1 MSDET
6 PQAAGE
12 GATVRLDDKYTRR
25 SGRILLSGTQAL
37 IRLPLMQR
45 ARDAAASLN
54 TAGYISGYRGS
65 PLGGYDQQ
73 LSQERERLIAA
84 YIRFEPGVNEDLA
97 ATAIW
102 GTQQVT
108 LLPGARVDGVF
119 AIWYGKGPGV
129 DRAGDPF
136 KHGNRMGTSRHG
148 GVLVVFG
155 DDHAGKSSTVAHQ
168 SEMALAAN
176 GIPVLY
182 PATVQ
187 EYLDLGLHG
196 FALSRYSG
204 VWVGFKCVNDTV
216 ETTAS
221 CEVDPL
227 QPEIR
232 MPPPP
237 AESVHARH
245 AFEPLADD
253 TRLQRLKL
261 PLVHDYVRRNALDR
275 IVHPSM
281 LRNLGIVSAGKSW
294 LDVEEALVAL
304 GLRETRLRD
313 FGVSVYKPALI
324 WPLEP
329 QGIRQFARGQR
340 ELLFV
345 EEKVAFL
352 ETQSAQILYGLPD
365 GERPRISGKVSADGE
380 PLFASDVPLEPL
392 RIALIIGTRLQSLN
406 VGDAALHDRI
416 ASIRNGLAQV
426 EAVTAP
432 PLARTPYF
440 CSGCPHNTSTKV
452 PDGSLAMAGIGCHT
466 MVLFMD
472 RHTLP
477 PTQMGGEGANWSG
490 IAPFTQ
496 ISHVFQNIGDGTYFH
511 SGLLA
516 IRAAV
521 NSGVNIT
528 YKILLND
535 AVAMTGGQPVEGGL
549 SAAEI
554 SQQLRAER
562 VKRIVV
568 VSDDTDKYADKAGFA
583 DGVTFHD
590 RSELDRV
597 QRELREVAGVSAL
610 IYEQTCAAEKRRRRK
625 RGTYPDPARRV
636 FINQQVCEG
645 CGDCSVQSNC
655 VAVEPLETPL
665 GRKRQIDQSSCNKD
679 FSCLNGFCPSFVTV
693 EGAQPRKKS
702 QSQELTSPLLAL
714 LPEPARAACEEP
726 VCVLI
731 TGIGGTGVVTIG
743 AVLGMAAHLDGLAVS
758 AFDMTG
764 LAQKGGAVLSHVKI
778 ARRTD
783 AIAAPRIGLLEA
795 DLVLGCDLV
804 VTAGAEVQRAIAPGR
819 TQVLLNTHLVPTAG
833 FQANPDVDFH
843 APELRAQIEA
853 LTTSACLHSID
864 AAQVARS
871 QLGDS
876 IGTNM
881 MMVGFALQR
890 GLLPVSLAAVR
901 QAITLNGTAVNF
913 NLRAL
918 DLGRLLALPAGQSGL
933 EEAAAAAPAAAESLD
948 SIVES
953 RAPLLVLYQNAGYA
967 SRYRALVEQ
976 VAAAERKVDPQGSEL
991 ATAVARNY
999 FKLLA
1004 YKDEYEVARMHASA
1018 EFRAQLLSS
1027 FEGPVRLSF
1036 HLAPPLFARRDPRT
1050 GIPRKVR
1057 VGPWMMGAFK
1067 LLARLKFLRGTALDP
1082 FGFTT
1087 ERRTERACIQ
1097 QYEAQVRKI
1106 LDGLSASR
1114 LATAIELAKIPDRIR
1129 GFGHVK
1135 QRNQQ
1140 LAASAESTLWE
1151 RWQSE
1156 SAAS

>member
-1 MSDET
+1 MSDEM
-6 PQAAGE
+6 PQAAGV
-12 GATVRLDDKYTRR
+12 GATVRLDDKYTQAR
-25 SGRILLSGTQAL
+25 GRILLSGTQAL
-37 IRLPLMQR
+37 VRLPLMQR
-45 ARDAAASLN
+45 ERDAAAKLN

-73 LSQERERLIAA
+73 MTQQRERLTAA
-84 YIRFEPGVNEDLA
+84 SIRFEPGVNEDLA

-168 SEMALAAN
+168 SEMALAAH

-221 CEVDPL
+221 CDVDPL
-227 QPEIR
+227 QPQIR

-245 AFEPLADD
+245 AFDPLADD

-261 PLVHDYVRRNALDR
+261 PLVHDYVRLNALDR
-275 IVHPSM
+275 IVHSSP

-304 GLRETRLRD
+304 GLDEARLRD
-313 FGVSVYKPALI
+313 FGVWVYKPTLI

-329 QGIRQFARGQR
+329 QGVRQFARGQR

-345 EEKVAFL
+345 EEKVSFL
-352 ETQSAQILYGLPD
+352 ETQGAQILYGLSD
-365 GERPRISGKVSADGE
+365 GERPRLSGKVSADDE
-380 PLFASDVPLEPL
+380 PLFPSDVPLEPL
-392 RIALIIGTRLQSLN
+392 RIALVIGTRLQAMN
-406 VGDAALHDRI
+406 VGDAALQDRI
-416 ASIRNGLAQV
+416 AAINTELAQV
-426 EAVTAP
+426 EAVKAP

-466 MVLFMD
+466 MALFMD

-562 VKRIVV
+562 VRRIAV
-568 VSDDTDKYADKAGFA
+568 VSDDTDKYHGMAGFA
-583 DGVTFHD
+583 DGVTFHH
-590 RSELDRV
+590 RLELDAV
-597 QRELREVAGVSAL
+597 QRELRGVSGVSAL

-625 RGTYPDPARRV
+625 RGTFPDPARRI

-679 FSCLNGFCPSFVTV
+679 FSCVNGFCPSFVSI

-702 QSQELTSPLLAL
+702 QSSELPAAQLAT
-714 LPEPARAACEEP
+714 LPEPAVVTGDHP
-726 VCVLI
+726 VGILI
-731 TGIGGTGVVTIG
+731 TGIGGSGVVTIG

-778 ARRTD
+778 ARNPG
-783 AIAAPRIGLLEA
+783 AIATPRIGLLAA

-819 TQVLLNTHLVPTAG
+819 TQVVLNTHLVPTAG
-833 FQANPDVDFH
+833 FQRNPDVDFH

-853 LTTSACLHSID
+853 LATSACVHSID
-864 AAQVARS
+864 AAELARS
-871 QLGDS
+871 HLGDT

-890 GLLPVSLAAVR
+890 GLLPLSLAAIR
-901 QAITLNGTAVNF
+901 QAITLNGTAVAF

-918 DLGRLLALPAGQSGL
+918 DLGRRLALSADQHGFDS
-933 EEAAAAAPAAAESLD
+933 APAPSVEESLD

-953 RAPLLVLYQNAGYA
+953 RVQLLTVYQDAAYAG
-967 SRYRALVEQ
+967 RYRRMVEQ
-976 VAAAERKVDPQGSEL
+976 VATAERRLDPHGSQL
-991 ATAVARNY
+991 ARSVARNY

-1018 EFRAQLLSS
+1018 EFQAQIQAA

-1036 HLAPPLFARRDPRT
+1036 HLAPPLLARRDPRT
-1050 GIPRKVR
+1050 GVPRKIR
-1057 VGPWMMGAFK
+1057 LGAWMMGVFK
-1067 LLARLKFLRGTALDP
+1067 ILAKLKFLRGTAFDP
-1082 FGFTT
+1082 FGFTS
-1087 ERRTERACIQ
+1087 ERRSERALIRH
-1097 QYEAQVRKI
+1097 YEEQVER
-1106 LDGLSASR
+1106 LLAGLSPAR
-1114 LATAIELAKIPDRIR
+1114 LATAIELAQIPDTIR

-1135 QRNQQ
+1135 HRNQQ
-1140 LAASAESTLWE
+1140 LAASAESALWE
-1151 RWQSE
+1151 RWRTLPAE
-1156 SAAS
+1156 S

>member
-1 MSDET
+1 MSDEM
-6 PQAAGE
+6 PQAAGD
-12 GATVRLDDKYTRR
+12 GATVRLDDKYTQIG
-25 SGRILLSGTQAL
+25 GRILLSGTQAL
-37 IRLPLMQR
+37 VRLPLMQR
-45 ARDAAASLN
+45 QRDAAAQLN

-73 LSQERERLIAA
+73 LTQQRERLTAA
-84 YIRFEPGVNEDLA
+84 GIRFEPGVNEDLA

-227 QPEIR
+227 QPQIY
-232 MPPPP
+232 MPPPA

-245 AFEPLADD
+245 AFDPLGDD

-261 PLVHDYVRRNALDR
+261 PLVHDYVRLNALDR
-275 IVHPSM
+275 VVRSSPV
-281 LRNLGIVSAGKSW
+281 RNLGIVAAGKSW
-294 LDVEEALVAL
+294 LDVEEALVTL
-304 GLRETRLRD
+304 GLNEARLRD
-313 FGVSVYKPALI
+313 LGVGVYKPSLI

-329 QGIRQFARGQR
+329 QGLRQFARAQR

-345 EEKVAFL
+345 EEKVSFL
-352 ETQSAQILYGLPD
+352 ETQGAQILYGLGD
-365 GERPRISGKVSADGE
+365 GERPRLSGKVSADGE

-392 RIALIIGTRLQSLN
+392 RIALVIGTRLQALN
-406 VGDAALHDRI
+406 LGDAALQARI
-416 ASIRNGLAQV
+416 TAIKAELAQV
-426 EAVTAP
+426 EAVKAP

-466 MVLFMD
+466 MALFMD

-477 PTQMGGEGANWSG
+477 PTQMGGEGANWCG

-496 ISHVFQNIGDGTYFH
+496 IPHVFQNIGDGTYFH

-521 NSGVNIT
+521 NTGVNIT

-562 VKRIVV
+562 VRRIAV
-568 VSDDTDKYADKAGFA
+568 VSDDIDKYHDRRGFA

-590 RSELDRV
+590 RSSLDAV
-597 QRELREVAGVSAL
+597 QRELRGVAGVSAL

-625 RGTYPDPARRV
+625 RGSYPDPARRI

-665 GRKRQIDQSSCNKD
+665 GRKRRIDQSSCNKD
-679 FSCLNGFCPSFVTV
+679 FSCVNGFCPSFVSI
-693 EGAQPRKKS
+693 EGARPRGKPQPTEKPA
-702 QSQELTSPLLAL
+702 TPLAM
-714 LPEPARAACEEP
+714 LPEPAVVSGDRP
-726 VCVLI
+726 MGILI
-731 TGIGGTGVVTIG
+731 TGIGGSGVVTIG

-778 ARRTD
+778 ARNPA
-783 AIAAPRIGLLEA
+783 AITTPRIGLLAA

-819 TQVLLNTHLVPTAG
+819 TQVVLNTHLVPTAS
-833 FQANPDVDFH
+833 FQRNPDVDFR

-853 LTTSACLHSID
+853 LATAACVHSID
-864 AAQVARS
+864 AAEVARAE
-871 QLGDS
+871 LGDT

-890 GLLPVSLAAVR
+890 GLLPLSLASIR
-901 QAITLNGTAVNF
+901 QAITLNGTAVAF

-918 DLGRLLALPAGQSGL
+918 ELGRHLATSSDQRGSVRS
-933 EEAAAAAPAAAESLD
+933 AAPAVEESVDAL
-948 SIVES
+948 VES
-953 RAPLLVLYQNAGYA
+953 RAQWLTVYQDAAYA
-967 SRYRALVEQ
+967 DRYRRLVKQ
-976 VAAAERKVDPQGSEL
+976 VVAAERRLDPHGSQL
-991 ATAVARNY
+991 ARQVARNY

-1018 EFRAQLLSS
+1018 EFRAQIQAA

-1036 HLAPPLFARRDPRT
+1036 HLAPPLLARRDPRT
-1050 GIPRKVR
+1050 GVPRKVR
-1057 VGPWMMGAFK
+1057 LGGWMMVVFK
-1067 LLARLKFLRGTALDP
+1067 VLAKLKFLRGTPFDP
-1082 FGFTT
+1082 FGFTS
-1087 ERRTERACIQ
+1087 ERRSERASIRH
-1097 QYEAQVRKI
+1097 YEEQVER
-1106 LDGLSASR
+1106 LLEGLSPAR
-1114 LATAIELAKIPDRIR
+1114 LGTAIELARIPDAIR

-1140 LAASAESTLWE
+1140 LAANAESALWE
-1151 RWQSE
+1151 RWKSL
-1156 SAAS
+1156 SANA